1 MQFSL
6 SFLSLPQKYCFLR
19 RPPSILSKNCK
30 NTSLKKI
37 LMIREGKGKGKE
49 KEKGKEKG
57 KRRKQK
63 DKGVNRV
70 NS

>member
-30 NTSLKKI
+30 NTGFKKI
-37 LMIREGKGKGKE
+37 LMIREGKG

>member
-1 MQFSL
+1 
-6 SFLSLPQKYCFLR
+6 LR

-30 NTSLKKI
+30 NTGLKKI
-37 LMIREGKGKGKE
+37 LMIRE
-49 KEKGKEKG
+49 GKEKG

>member
-1 MQFSL
+1 
-6 SFLSLPQKYCFLR
+6 
-19 RPPSILSKNCK
+19 
-30 NTSLKKI
+30 
-37 LMIREGKGKGKE
+37 MIREGKG

>member
-1 MQFSL
+1 
-6 SFLSLPQKYCFLR
+6 
-19 RPPSILSKNCK
+19 
-30 NTSLKKI
+30 
-37 LMIREGKGKGKE
+37 MIREGKK

>member
-30 NTSLKKI
+30 NMGFKKI
-37 LMIREGKGKGKE
+37 LMIREGKGK
-49 KEKGKEKG
+49 EKGKEKG
-57 KRRKQK
+57 KRRKLK

>member
-1 MQFSL
+1 M
-6 SFLSLPQKYCFLR
+6 
-19 RPPSILSKNCK
+19 
-30 NTSLKKI
+30 SLKKI
-37 LMIREGKGKGKE
+37 LMIREGKE

>member
-1 MQFSL
+1 
-6 SFLSLPQKYCFLR
+6 
-19 RPPSILSKNCK
+19 
-30 NTSLKKI
+30 
-37 LMIREGKGKGKE
+37 MIREGKE
-49 KEKGKEKG
+49 KENRKEKG

>member
-1 MQFSL
+1 MGF
-6 SFLSLPQKYCFLR
+6 
-19 RPPSILSKNCK
+19 
-30 NTSLKKI
+30 KKI
-37 LMIREGKGKGKE
+37 LMIREG